1 MMEIDVYYLMDYE
14 NVGSDGLMGCNS
26 LKKTDHIV
34 IFFTEHAK
42 KIDMSDIANHGSAE
56 IEMQESNPQTFISV
70 PIWGILS
77 ELMPE
82 RKYVLW

>member
-1 MMEIDVYYLMDYE
+1 MMEIDVYYLIDYE

-42 KIDMSDIANHGSAE
+42 KLI
-56 IEMQESNPQTFISV
+56 
-70 PIWGILS
+70 
-77 ELMPE
+77 
-82 RKYVLW
+82 